1 MNVFVAVRP
10 ESGPEAQEYAVN
22 LYQAA
27 EGDLWIA
34 ESDELP
40 VATEAP
46 TVEELIAR
54 VWSIAPEI
62 AELNGHQ
69 GELNLRF
76 IVHTRAA

>member
-10 ESGPEAQEYAVN
+10 ESAPEAREYAVN
-22 LYQAA
+22 IYQAA

-40 VATEAP
+40 VATEAS
-46 TVEELIAR
+46 TVEGLIER

-62 AELNGHQ
+62 AELNGHK

-76 IVHTRAA
+76 VVHTRAA